1 MREILF
7 RGMTI
12 REKWVYGNLIKTD
25 KGYLINHSLDFAT
38 KVSPND
44 KYAFALFEDEIS
56 AVSKNTIGQYTGLKD
71 KNGKMIFEGDLFK
84 IGAEKETF
92 EVVYESGCFLAYC
105 NGKQYG
111 LLGELMMCFVE
122 IIGNIHDNPE
132 LITNPK

>member
-7 RGMTI
+7 RAKSITSGKWIESMTI
-12 REKWVYGNLIKTD
+12 ARGTIKRKMNDYFIEDNNGEWKGVY
-25 KGYLINHSLDFAT
+25 H
-38 KVSPND
+38 
-44 KYAFALFEDEIS
+44 E
-56 AVSKNTIGQYTGLKD
+56 TIGQYTGLKD
-71 KNGKMIFEGDLFK
+71 KNSKMIFEGDLFK

-111 LLGELMMCFVE
+111 LLGELMICFVE

>member
-7 RGMTI
+7 RGKQLHTNN
-12 REKWVYGNLIKTD
+12 WVFGDLFQWKHFNGKSFQKQFAINAQGFGTGQSLI
-25 KGYLINHSLDFAT
+25 I
-38 KVSPND
+38 P
-44 KYAFALFEDEIS
+44 E
-56 AVSKNTIGQYTGLKD
+56 TIGQYTGLKD
-71 KNGKMIFEGDLFK
+71 KNGKMIFEGDLFT